1 MRANLAA
8 VNDTNKVAIAE
19 AGGIAPLVEL
29 ARSGSD
35 VGAAHRAGAQLLR
48 QAVQRMGE
56 SLGASHP
63 QTLKWAQIARDHAPP
78 D

>member
-1 MRANLAA
+1 MSRAALGERHEYSLVLAA
-8 VNDTNKVAIAE
+8 KAALI
-19 AGGIAPLVEL
+19 EL

-63 QTLKWAQIARDHAPP
+63 QTLKLAQIARDHAPP

>member
-1 MRANLAA
+1 MSRAALGERHEYSLVLAA
-8 VNDTNKVAIAE
+8 KAALI
-19 AGGIAPLVEL
+19 EL

-63 QTLKWAQIARDHAPP
+63 QTLKFAQIARDHAPP